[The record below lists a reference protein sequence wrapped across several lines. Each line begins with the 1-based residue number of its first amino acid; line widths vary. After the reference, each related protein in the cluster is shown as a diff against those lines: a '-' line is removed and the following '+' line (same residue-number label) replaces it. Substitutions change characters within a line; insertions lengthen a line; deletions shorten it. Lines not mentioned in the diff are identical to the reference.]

1 MEEKTDIKSLGFDEL
16 QEFIKRAGQKA
27 FRSKQLYQW
36 MHRQLAVSFDGMTN
50 LSKGSGMN

>member
-36 MHRQLAVSFDGMTN
+36 MHRQLNGYI
-50 LSKGSGMN
+50 